1 MAERAVHVI
10 DWTLDHGVAIV
21 LLQGE
26 IVWACQEEY
35 ESTVQDALS
44 LNRWPLLVVNIENAE
59 FIDINIIG
67 GMVQRQR
74 LLKRM
79 GGGLVLFGESK
90 SASAAMSSLGVSAML
105 PTVFSSLRDARSL
118 VVECSVFTEAQVRVR
133 IR

>member
-35 ESTVQDALS
+35 ESTVQGALS

-67 GMVQRQR
+67 SMVQRQR

-90 SASAAMSSLGVSAML
+90 SASAAMSNLGVSAML

-118 VVECSVFTEAQVRVR
+118 VVECSVFTEAQVRAR